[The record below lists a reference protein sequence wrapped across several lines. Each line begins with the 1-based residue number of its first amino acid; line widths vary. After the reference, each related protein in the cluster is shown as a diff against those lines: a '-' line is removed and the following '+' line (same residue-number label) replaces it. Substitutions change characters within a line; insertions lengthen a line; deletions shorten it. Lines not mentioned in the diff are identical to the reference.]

1 MNPFDTPTSP
11 QDRKAIKNLPV
22 KISIEFESAIV
33 LQMPSLIAL
42 ANPRQADKTDEMKP
56 RMKIISCD
64 IIVCTIFIIALI
76 KLLVSS
82 SPGQF
87 LVTII
92 PSFVLN
98 LLNRH

>member
-22 KISIEFESAIV
+22 KISIKSESAIV

-42 ANPRQADKTDEMKP
+42 AAPRQADKIDEMKP
-56 RMKIISCD
+56 RKTIFSSD
-64 IIVCTIFIIALI
+64 IIFVYHVLSPS
-76 KLLVSS
+76 LQSS
-82 SPGQF
+82 
-87 LVTII
+87 TII